1 MATTF
6 VVVSCI
12 CVGTDPL
19 DYTSVRSVFS
29 NQERYAQTLDGIRS
43 IRTHCPTANI
53 VHLECGNHNKMGM
66 SVDKIR
72 DEVDLFLDLS
82 TDEKV
87 SMWCNSP
94 HKSRAELVSMSVG
107 LRKVLEQNPSLVD
120 GKLFK
125 ISGRYLLTENFSASN
140 FSETHPSFM
149 VDKSWSTPKC
159 VSVLYSVPSC
169 NVLLDFCNKIEAEK
183 SIPYYL
189 SMEDMLYIYFNQS
202 IREIDV
208 LGCSG
213 RIAVSGEEW
222 SK

>member
-1 MATTF
+1 VNPTF
-6 VVVSCI
+6 LIVSCI
-12 CVGTDPL
+12 CVVPDSL

-29 NQERYAQTLDGIRS
+29 NEQRYTQTLEGIRS
-43 IRTHCPTANI
+43 IRKHCPLAKI
-53 VHLECGNHNKMGM
+53 VHLECGNHSKVGM
-66 SVDKIR
+66 SVDAIR

-82 TDEKV
+82 TDERV
-87 SMWCNSP
+87 SMWCNGP

-107 LRKVLEQNPSLVD
+107 LRKAMEQRPSLFD

-125 ISGRYLLTENFSASN
+125 ISGRYFLTENFSTSN
-140 FSETHPSFM
+140 FSGIKPSFM

-159 VSVLYSVPSC
+159 VSVLYSVPSW
-169 NVLLDFCNKIEAEK
+169 NILLDFCNRIEAEK

-202 IREIDV
+202 IHEVDV